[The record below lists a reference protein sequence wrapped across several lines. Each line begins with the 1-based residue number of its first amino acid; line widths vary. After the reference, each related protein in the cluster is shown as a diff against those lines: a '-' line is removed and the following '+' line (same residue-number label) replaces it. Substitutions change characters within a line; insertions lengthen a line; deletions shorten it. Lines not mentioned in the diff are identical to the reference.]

1 MVYFILKRL
10 FQSIFVM
17 LAVAFLSFSLFRF
30 VGDPVSQMTGVETT
44 VEDRERLREELGLN
58 DPFLFQFARFTGDLL
73 QGDFGY
79 SYRTRQPVAEMIADR
94 IPATLELGTVALIIS
109 LLVGIPAGVYTALN
123 PRGFVTQSIL
133 LTTLVGVSIPT
144 FVIGIML
151 IFLFGV
157 QLGWLPTFGRGGTV
171 QIGGW
176 TSSLFTVEGW
186 RALILP
192 AFTLGVYQLTLT
204 MRLVR
209 AEMMEVMR
217 SDYIRFATARGIPW
231 RRLHFRHALANTMVP
246 VITIIGLQFGGVIA
260 FSIVTESVFQWPGMG
275 LLFLESIRFV
285 DIPVMGVYLVV
296 IAFFFVLVN
305 LAVDLLYIAID
316 PRLRVK
322 EAA

>member
-1 MVYFILKRL
+1 MAYFILKRL
-10 FQSIFVM
+10 IQSVFVM
-17 LAVAFLSFSLFRF
+17 LAVAFLAFSLFRF
-30 VGDPVSQMTGVETT
+30 VGDPISQMTGVETS
-44 VEDRERLREELGLN
+44 VQDQDRLREELGLN
-58 DPFLFQFARFTGDLL
+58 DPFVVQFYRFTTDMLR
-73 QGDFGY
+73 GDFGF
-79 SYRTRQPVAEMIADR
+79 SYRTRQPVGDMIASR
-94 IPATLELGTVALIIS
+94 IPATLELGIVALLIS
-109 LLVGIPAGVYTALN
+109 LIVGIPSGVYTALR
-123 PRGFVTQSIL
+123 PRGIATQAIL
-133 LTTLVGVSIPT
+133 MTTLVGVSIPT
-144 FVIGIML
+144 FVIGIAL

-171 QIGGW
+171 DLGGW
-176 TSSLFTVEGW
+176 TTSFLTVDGW

-192 AFTLGVYQLTLT
+192 AITLGVYQLTLT

-217 SDYIRFATARGIPW
+217 SDYIRFATARGIPY
-231 RRLHFRHALANTMVP
+231 RSLHYRHALANTMVP

-305 LAVDLLYIAID
+305 MAVDLLYLAID

>member
-10 FQSIFVM
+10 FQSVFVM
-17 LAVAFLSFSLFRF
+17 LAVAFLAFSLFRF
-30 VGDPVSQMTGVETT
+30 VGDPVSQMTGVETS
-44 VEDRERLREELGLN
+44 VEDRERLRQELGLN
-58 DPFLFQFARFTGDLL
+58 DPFVFQFGRFTADMLR
-73 QGDFGY
+73 GDFGF
-79 SYRTRQPVAEMIADR
+79 SYRTRQPVAQMIANR
-94 IPATLELGTVALIIS
+94 MPATLELGIVALLIS
-109 LLVGIPAGVYTALN
+109 LVVGIPAGVYTALR
-123 PRGFVTQSIL
+123 PRGVMTQTIL
-133 LTTLVGVSIPT
+133 MSTLVGVSIPT

-151 IFLFGV
+151 IFIFGV

-171 QIGGW
+171 QVGGW
-176 TSSLFTVEGW
+176 ETSLFTIEGW
-186 RALILP
+186 RALLLP
-192 AFTLGVYQLTLT
+192 AITLGVYQLTLT

-217 SDYIRFATARGIPW
+217 SDYIRFAMARGVPMG
-231 RRLHFRHALANTMVP
+231 RLHYRHALANTMVP

-305 LAVDLLYIAID
+305 LIVDLLYVAID

-322 EAA
+322 DLQ

>member
-10 FQSIFVM
+10 IQSVFVM

-30 VGDPVSQMTGVETT
+30 VGDPVSQMTGVETSA
-44 VEDRERLREELGLN
+44 EDRERLRETLGLN
-58 DPFLFQFARFTGDLL
+58 DPFALQFVRFAGDML

-79 SYRTRQPVAEMIADR
+79 SYRTRQPVGEMIADR
-94 IPATLELGTVALIIS
+94 MPATLELGTVALLIS
-109 LLVGIPAGVYTALN
+109 LVVGIPTGVYTALR
-123 PRGFVTQSIL
+123 PRGFVSQGIL

-171 QIGGW
+171 DLGGW
-176 TSSLFTVEGW
+176 TTSLLTVDGW
-186 RALILP
+186 RSLILP
-192 AFTLGVYQLTLT
+192 ALTLGVYQLTLT
-204 MRLVR
+204 MRLIR

-217 SDYIRFATARGIPW
+217 SDYIRFAIARGLPW
-231 RRLHFRHALANTMVP
+231 RQIHFRHALGNTMLP

-296 IAFFFVLVN
+296 IAFFFVVVN
-305 LAVDLLYIAID
+305 LAVDMLYLAID

-322 EAA
+322 EAS

>member
-1 MVYFILKRL
+1 MAYFIFKRL
-10 FQSIFVM
+10 VQSVFVM
-17 LAVAFLSFSLFRF
+17 LAVAFLAFSLFRF
-30 VGDPVSQMTGVETT
+30 VGDPISQMTGVETS
-44 VEDRERLREELGLN
+44 VQDKKQLREELGLN
-58 DPFLFQFARFTGDLL
+58 DPFMVQFYRFTSDMI
-73 QGDFGY
+73 QGDFGF
-79 SYRTRQPVAEMIADR
+79 SYRTRQPVNDMIASR
-94 IPATLELGTVALIIS
+94 IPATIELGIMALLVS
-109 LLVGIPAGVYTALN
+109 LIVGIPAGVYTALR
-123 PRGFVTQSIL
+123 PRGVLTQAIL
-133 LTTLVGVSIPT
+133 LSTLVGVSIPT
-144 FVIGIML
+144 FVIGIVL

-171 QIGGW
+171 DLGGW
-176 TSSLFTVEGW
+176 TTSFLSIDGW

-192 AFTLGVYQLTLT
+192 AITLGVYQLTLT

-217 SDYIRFATARGIPW
+217 SDYIRFATARGISYGS
-231 RRLHFRHALANTMVP
+231 LHYRHALANTMIP

-305 LAVDLLYIAID
+305 LLVDILYLLID

-322 EAA
+322 EAV

>member
-10 FQSIFVM
+10 LQSVFVM
-17 LAVAFLSFSLFRF
+17 LAVALLAFSLFRF
-30 VGDPVSQMTGVETT
+30 VGDPVSQMTGVETS

-58 DPFLFQFARFTGDLL
+58 DPFIAQIARFTGDML
-73 QGDFGY
+73 QGDFGF

-109 LLVGIPAGVYTALN
+109 LIVGIPAGVYTALR
-123 PRGFVTQSIL
+123 PRGFITQTIL
-133 LTTLVGVSIPT
+133 MTTLVGVSIPT

-171 QIGGW
+171 EIGGW
-176 TSSLFTVEGW
+176 TSSLFTIDGW

-192 AFTLGVYQLTLT
+192 ALTLGVYQLTLT

-209 AEMMEVMR
+209 AEMMEVLR
-217 SDYIRFATARGIPW
+217 SDYIRFATARGIPY
-231 RRLHFRHALANTMVP
+231 RRLHFRHALANTMIP

-305 LAVDLLYIAID
+305 LLVDMLYIAID

>member
-10 FQSIFVM
+10 VQSVFVM
-17 LAVAFLSFSLFRF
+17 LAVAFLAFSLFRF
-30 VGDPVSQMTGVETT
+30 VGDPITQMTGVETS
-44 VEDRERLREELGLN
+44 VEDQERLREELGLN
-58 DPFLFQFARFTGDLL
+58 DPFVAQFARFTSNML
-73 QGDFGY
+73 QGDFGF

-94 IPATLELGTVALIIS
+94 IPATLELGIVALLIS
-109 LLVGIPAGVYTALN
+109 LIVGIPAGVYTALR
-123 PRGFVTQSIL
+123 PRGAVTQTL
-133 LTTLVGVSIPT
+133 LMTTLIGVSVPT

-157 QLGWLPTFGRGGTV
+157 QLRWLPPFGRGGTV
-171 QIGGW
+171 ELGGW
-176 TSSLFTVEGW
+176 ETSFLTVDGW

-192 AFTLGVYQLTLT
+192 AITLGVYQLPLT
-204 MRLVR
+204 MRLDR

-217 SDYIRFATARGIPW
+217 SDYIRFATARGVPMQ
-231 RRLHFRHALANTMVP
+231 RLYYKHALANTMVP

-296 IAFFFVLVN
+296 IAFFFVIVN
-305 LAVDLLYIAID
+305 MIVDLLYVAND

-322 EAA
+322 EAT

>member
-1 MVYFILKRL
+1 MAYFILKRL
-10 FQSIFVM
+10 VQSVFVM
-17 LAVAFLSFSLFRF
+17 LAVAFLAFSLFRF
-30 VGDPVSQMTGVETT
+30 VGDPVSQMTGVETS
-44 VEDRERLREELGLN
+44 VQDQEQLREELGLN
-58 DPFLFQFARFTGDLL
+58 DPFVVQFYRFTSDML
-73 QGDFGY
+73 QGDFGF
-79 SYRTRQPVAEMIADR
+79 SYRTRQPVGEMIASR
-94 IPATLELGTVALIIS
+94 IPATIELGVMALIIS
-109 LLVGIPAGVYTALN
+109 LIVGIPAGIYTALR
-123 PRGFVTQSIL
+123 PGGFATQSIL

-144 FVIGIML
+144 FVIGIVL

-171 QIGGW
+171 DLGGW
-176 TSSLFTVEGW
+176 TTSFLTVDGW

-192 AFTLGVYQLTLT
+192 AITLGVYQLTLT

-217 SDYIRFATARGIPW
+217 SDYIRFATARGIPYPS
-231 RRLHFRHALANTMVP
+231 LHYRHALANTMIP

-305 LAVDLLYIAID
+305 LLVDMLYLLID

-322 EAA
+322 EAV

>member
-10 FQSIFVM
+10 LQSVFVM
-17 LAVAFLSFSLFRF
+17 LAVALLAFSLFRF
-30 VGDPVSQMTGVETT
+30 VGDPVSQMTGVETS

-58 DPFLFQFARFTGDLL
+58 DPFILQFARFTGDLL
-73 QGDFGY
+73 QGDFGF

-109 LLVGIPAGVYTALN
+109 LIVGIPAGVYTALR
-123 PRGFVTQSIL
+123 PRGFITQTIL
-133 LTTLVGVSIPT
+133 MTTLVGVSIPT

-171 QIGGW
+171 EIGGW
-176 TSSLFTVEGW
+176 TSSLFTVDGW

-192 AFTLGVYQLTLT
+192 ALTLGVYQLTLT

-209 AEMMEVMR
+209 AEMMEVLR
-217 SDYIRFATARGIPW
+217 SDYIRFATARGIPY
-231 RRLHFRHALANTMVP
+231 RRLHFRHALANTMIP

-305 LAVDLLYIAID
+305 LLVDMLYIVID